1 MIRGLYTAARGMSV
15 EQKKQETISNN
26 MANSTTVGFK
36 KDITLTRSFPELLTL
51 KVKNGEK
58 TTVGFSGQGAL
69 LDSVVTRH
77 SPGSLEGTGQALD
90 FALGGSTAFFKVLAP
105 QGIRYTRDGRFS
117 LDSDGFLVNSD
128 GCFVLDTEN
137 NRLSLQSDRVKVDA
151 DGVIWSGE
159 GDEKQRVG
167 QLAVPVFDDLGG
179 LEKRGQTLFEAV
191 NAEPVG
197 LGTGQVRQG
206 FLEQSNINLIS
217 EMVNMISV
225 MRTYEANQK
234 ALQAQDEILG
244 KSVNEVGNLR

>member
-1 MIRGLYTAARGMSV
+1 MSV
-15 EQKKQETISNN
+15 ELKKQEVISNN

-36 KDITLTRSFPELLTL
+36 KDITLTRSFPEMLTM
-51 KVKNGEK
+51 KVQNGEK
-58 TTVGFSGQGAL
+58 TAVGFSGQGAL

-77 SPGSLEGTGQALD
+77 TPGSLEETGQALD
-90 FALGGSTAFFKVLAP
+90 LALRGSTAFFKVLMP

-117 LDSDGFLVNSD
+117 LDCESFLVNSD
-128 GCFVLDTEN
+128 GHYVLDTEN
-137 NRLSLQSDRVKVDA
+137 NRLSLQNDKARVDA
-151 DGVIWSGE
+151 DGVIWDGE
-159 GDEKQRVG
+159 GEHRQSMG
-167 QLAVPVFDDLGG
+167 QLAVPVFDAPGLAG

-191 NAEPVG
+191 NTEPVG

-206 FLEQSNINLIS
+206 FLEQSNLDLIS

-234 ALQAQDEILG
+234 ALQAQDETLG